1 MGMADTV
8 TKQYM
13 RENTVFADAFNF
25 LLYDGESVIQPE
37 KLKELD
43 TTELAVPFAVDNTD
57 NRQAEAVQKYRDI
70 LKMTT
75 VMTDDTA
82 AYVLLG
88 VESQTDIHYAMPV
101 RNIIYDALQYG
112 KQVSEISARNRK
124 KSKQTRREF
133 LSGFHR
139 DDKLIPVITLVI
151 HFGADKWDAPMSLH
165 EMMVVTDKNLL
176 KHIPDYRIKLIDP
189 SQISSD
195 EMDKFQTSLREVL
208 CYIKYSKNADK
219 FAQYMKN
226 NRRMEHLELN
236 AAQVIRAVTNT
247 KFQIPKGTEVVN
259 VCEAVEVLMER
270 RKNEGIQQGLE
281 QGKSQG
287 ITQGKLSLLQDLIN
301 DGTLTIEAAAAKAD
315 MTVEE
320 FTESIK
326 KL

>member
-25 LLYDGESVIQPE
+25 LLYDGENVIQPD

-57 NRQAEAVQKYRDI
+57 NRHAEAVQKYRDI

-75 VMTDDTA
+75 IMTDDTA

-112 KQVSEISARNRK
+112 KQVTEISARNRK
-124 KSKQTRREF
+124 KGNQTRREF

-165 EMMVVTDKNLL
+165 EMMAVTDKNLL

-270 RKNEGIQQGLE
+270 RKNEGI
-281 QGKSQG
+281 
-287 ITQGKLSLLQDLIN
+287 TQGKLSLLQDLIN

-320 FTESIK
+320 FTEAIK

>member
-13 RENTVFADAFNF
+13 RENAVFADAFNF
-25 LLYDGESVIQPE
+25 LLYEGENVIQPE
-37 KLKELD
+37 KIKELD
-43 TTELAVPFAVDNTD
+43 TTELTIPFTVDNVGNQQT
-57 NRQAEAVQKYRDI
+57 ETVQKYRDI

-88 VESQTDIHYAMPV
+88 VESQTDVHYAMPV

-112 KQVSEISARNRK
+112 KQVTEISARNRK
-124 KSKQTRREF
+124 KGNPTKREF
-133 LSGFHR
+133 LSGFHK

-165 EMMVVTDKNLL
+165 EMMAVTDKNLL

-189 SQISSD
+189 AQIEAA

-208 CYIKYSKNADK
+208 CYIKYSKDADM

-226 NRRMEHLELN
+226 NQRMEQLELN
-236 AAQVIRAVTNT
+236 AAQVIREVTNT
-247 KFQIPKGTEVVN
+247 KFQIPKGKEVVN
-259 VCEAVEVLMER
+259 VCEAVEVLMDR
-270 RKNEGIQQGLE
+270 RKNEGIQ
-281 QGKSQG
+281 
-287 ITQGKLSLLQDLIN
+287 QGKLSLLQDLIN
-301 DGTLTIEAAAAKAD
+301 DGTLTIEAAATKAD

-320 FTESIK
+320 FIESIK

>member
-1 MGMADTV
+1 MADTV

-13 RENTVFADAFNF
+13 RENAVFADAFNF
-25 LLYDGESVIQPE
+25 LLYEGENVIQPE
-37 KLKELD
+37 KIKELD
-43 TTELAVPFAVDNTD
+43 TTELTIPFTVDNVGNQQT
-57 NRQAEAVQKYRDI
+57 ETVQKYRDI

-88 VESQTDIHYAMPV
+88 VESQTDVHYAMPV

-112 KQVSEISARNRK
+112 KQVTEISARNRK
-124 KSKQTRREF
+124 KGNQTKREF
-133 LSGFHR
+133 LSGFHK

-165 EMMVVTDKNLL
+165 EMMAVTDKNLL

-189 SQISSD
+189 AQIEAA

-208 CYIKYSKNADK
+208 CYIKYSKDADM

-226 NRRMEHLELN
+226 NQRMEQLELN
-236 AAQVIRAVTNT
+236 AAQVIREVTNT
-247 KFQIPKGTEVVN
+247 KFQIPKGKEVVN
-259 VCEAVEVLMER
+259 VCEAVEVLMDR
-270 RKNEGIQQGLE
+270 RKNEGIQ
-281 QGKSQG
+281 
-287 ITQGKLSLLQDLIN
+287 QGKLSLLQDLIN
-301 DGTLTIEAAAAKAD
+301 DGTLTIEAAATKAD